1 MLYKVEEWVDWTAFV
16 LTLVASVRHAH
27 CGNFAAM
34 AGWSCAAV
42 WVVVAMVR
50 RRARDLS
57 DEMCEYIIER
67 LGLKDRQT
75 ATDGVE
81 DRGDLC
87 HED

>member
-67 LGLKDRQT
+67 LGLKDRPT
-75 ATDGVE
+75 ATDGEV
-81 DRGDLC
+81 
-87 HED
+87 

>member
-1 MLYKVEEWVDWTAFV
+1 MLYKVEEWTDWTAFV
-16 LTLVASVRHAH
+16 LMLSASVRHAY
-27 CGNFAAM
+27 CANFAAM
-34 AGWSCAAV
+34 AGWMCAAL

-57 DEMCEYIIER
+57 DETCNDIIER
-67 LGLKDRQT
+67 LGLKDRPT